1 MGIKEQLKDLEDKIA
16 RGLEESYKKMIEFK
30 KRKKT
35 PVVISKKGKV
45 VKIDPGNMQ
54 PTTTYKR

>member
-1 MGIKEQLKDLEDKIA
+1 MSIKEQLKDLEDKIA

-30 KRKKT
+30 KSKKT
-35 PVVISKKGKV
+35 PVIVSKKGKV
-45 VKIDPGNMQ
+45 IKVDPDSMQ